1 MVTRFMTDSAD
12 NIRISLR
19 APAGTIDAFDRI
31 AKALDRDRAWVML
44 QAFSSYLAGEGGHIL
59 EEAEGLAELDRGD
72 SVDFDEAMGRF
83 DEIISEAAAKPAK
96 RSA

>member
-1 MVTRFMTDSAD
+1 MFDSAD
-12 NIRISLR
+12 SIHISLR
-19 APAGTIDAFDRI
+19 APVGTVDAFDRI

-59 EEAEGLAELDRGD
+59 EEAEGLAELERGD
-72 SVDFDEAMGRF
+72 SVDFDEAMVRI
-83 DEIISEAAAKPAK
+83 DEIIAEAETKPAK